1 MSAAPARVALLS
13 AIAAALSACATP
25 EPVRP
30 AAPIPE
36 AWHAP
41 SRAGESLGERPWQ
54 RVFESRE
61 LDALIVEA
69 LKNNADLNIAADRVE
84 LARAQ
89 FGFQRS
95 FLFPSVGVSAD
106 ATRQRTP
113 LGSGPDN
120 QVNEYGSFGLA
131 VPTWEIDLWG
141 RLRSATEAARRQL
154 LATEDARRAVYTS
167 LIAQVA
173 ALYVDLLALDEQVAV
188 SARTAASRRESLR
201 LIDLRYKGGIASRL
215 ELNDQIS
222 LVAQADRALAGLE
235 RQRTQTENAL
245 SVLVG
250 RNPGPV
256 AREKRLEDY
265 PLSPSLPAG
274 LPSAALLR
282 RYDVLAAEQTLYGAD
297 ANIDAARK
305 AFFPTVT
312 LTGILGF
319 ASPQLRDLFDSGRYA
334 WSATGSIAAPI
345 FNAGRLQSNL
355 EAAQAQQRIAVE
367 EYKSAIRN
375 AFRDVEDALTAYQ
388 RLTEER
394 AALAQAVAANRERLR
409 LSELRYKAGV
419 SAYFEVL
426 DSSRQLFDSELALVQ
441 SMNGQYRAVIGLYRA
456 LGGGYEDAAQSE
468 RLPMPATPYAERYPG
483 AGPF

>member
-1 MSAAPARVALLS
+1 MTRRGALGALAVVVSAL
-13 AIAAALSACATP
+13 LSACATP
-25 EPVRP
+25 DPAPPAVPV
-30 AAPIPE
+30 PE
-36 AWHAP
+36 AWRAP
-41 SRAGESLGERPWQ
+41 ARAGESLGDRPWM
-54 RVFESRE
+54 RVFESPE
-61 LDALIVEA
+61 LEALIAEA
-69 LKNNADLNIAADRVE
+69 LRNNADVIIAAERVE

-95 FLFPSVGVSAD
+95 FLFPSLGVTGD

-113 LGSGPDN
+113 VGAGPDN
-120 QVNEYGSFGLA
+120 VVNEYGSLGLA
-131 VPTWEIDLWG
+131 VPSWEIDLWG
-141 RLRSATEAARRQL
+141 RLRSATEASRRQL
-154 LATEDARRAVYTS
+154 LATEYVRRAVYTS

-173 ALYVDLLALDEQVAV
+173 SLYVDLLSLDAQVAV

-201 LIDLRYKGGIASRL
+201 LIELRYKGGIASRL

-222 LVAQADRALAGLE
+222 LVAQADRALAALE

-250 RNPGPV
+250 RNPGPI

-265 PLSPSLPAG
+265 ALQPALPAG
-274 LPSAALLR
+274 VPSTVLLR
-282 RYDVLAAEQTLYGAD
+282 RYDVLAAEQALYGAD

-305 AFFPTVT
+305 AFFPTIT
-312 LTGILGF
+312 LTGLLGF

-355 EAAQAQQRIAVE
+355 EAAQAQQRVALE
-367 EYKSAIRN
+367 EYRSAVRN
-375 AFRDVEDALTAYQ
+375 AFRDVEDALTAFQ

-394 AALAQAVAANRERLR
+394 AALTQAVSANRERLR

-441 SMNGQYRAVIGLYRA
+441 SMSSQYRAVISLYQA
-456 LGGGYEDAAQSE
+456 LGGGFEEAAQSE
-468 RLPMPATPYAERYPG
+468 RAPMPATPYSPRRPG
-483 AGPF
+483 AGEF